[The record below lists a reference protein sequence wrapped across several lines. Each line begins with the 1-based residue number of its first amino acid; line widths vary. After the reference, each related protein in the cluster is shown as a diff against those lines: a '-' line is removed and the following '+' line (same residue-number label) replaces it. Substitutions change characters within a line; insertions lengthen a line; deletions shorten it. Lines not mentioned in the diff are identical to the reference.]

1 MERNVEILRN
11 EATASDRTLD
21 SIAGVKRNIDQTLKK
36 EDLTVLQ
43 EFNKRDEEANE
54 AMLLGDR

>member
-1 MERNVEILRN
+1 MN
-11 EATASDRTLD
+11 ASEKALD
-21 SIAGVKRNIDQTLKK
+21 TIAVVKRNIDHTLKK

-54 AMLLGDR
+54 ALQTG